1 MHLNYLNQAA
11 DGEFLAL
18 YFKGVF
24 KKIMFIKSLEFRIVK
39 LNSEHLLDLA
49 KLKANEILRMKYLF

>member
-1 MHLNYLNQAA
+1 
-11 DGEFLAL
+11 
-18 YFKGVF
+18 
-24 KKIMFIKSLEFRIVK
+24 MFIKGLEFRIVK